1 MFVGKAL
8 IMGLSGWI
16 GYLILMNSDF
26 KDKIT
31 SPVFPV
37 IIFVIMAYLI
47 SSVFLSVYAFASTA
61 ILHAFLLDEEVGGN
75 RAPAAL
81 LEFVRRNDKT
91 KKDGYKEPPNNSV

>member
-16 GYLILMNSDF
+16 GYLIIMNSNL
-26 KDKIT
+26 KDKVA

-37 IIFVIMAYLI
+37 ILFIVLAYLI
-47 SSVFLSVYAFASTA
+47 SSVFLSVYSFASTA

-75 RAPAAL
+75 RAPSAL
-81 LEFVRRNDKT
+81 RDFVKRFDRT
-91 KKDGYKEPPNNSV
+91 QP